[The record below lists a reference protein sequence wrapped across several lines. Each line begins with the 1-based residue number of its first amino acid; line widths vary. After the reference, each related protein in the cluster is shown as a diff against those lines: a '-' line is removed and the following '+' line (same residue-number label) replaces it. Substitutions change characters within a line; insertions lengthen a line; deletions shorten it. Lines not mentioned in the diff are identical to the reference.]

1 MKKAEKTEL
10 TREKIIAAALEEF
23 GERGYE
29 GATLNTICQNHDI
42 SKGLIY
48 HNFKNKDDIY
58 LHCVSAV
65 LKIFMA
71 YVKQHSTG
79 GALAEYMG
87 LRYRFFSENPGLSQ
101 VFFEAVLQPPR
112 HLVQAIR
119 ERKAEFDAFNQEI
132 YCRALE
138 KLTLRQGVTQQE
150 ALEYYTIVQ
159 EMFNGYFASPAYEG
173 ASLSDKVQ
181 DHEAKL
187 ARILDFMLYGIARG
201 ES

>member
-1 MKKAEKTEL
+1 
-10 TREKIIAAALEEF
+10 
-23 GERGYE
+23 
-29 GATLNTICQNHDI
+29 
-42 SKGLIY
+42 
-48 HNFKNKDDIY
+48 
-58 LHCVSAV
+58 
-65 LKIFMA
+65 
-71 YVKQHSTG
+71 
-79 GALAEYMG
+79 MG

>member
-23 GERGYE
+23 GARGYE

-58 LHCVSAV
+58 LHCISAV

-79 GALAEYMG
+79 GALGEYMG

-101 VFFEAVLQPPR
+101 VFFEAVLQPPK
-112 HLVQAIR
+112 HLAQAIR
-119 ERKAEFDAFNQEI
+119 ERKADFDAFNREI
-132 YCRALE
+132 YCRAL
-138 KLTLRQGVTQQE
+138 KNMTLRHGVTQQE

-187 ARILDFMLYGIARG
+187 ARILDFMLYGIARS
-201 ES
+201 E